1 MLLGCPRKSPCATCT
16 VLDPQVKY
24 HPTPVL
30 EPETPWERKGGAYTR
45 PYSGGVWWEPRES
58 RFKMFYGASRL
69 RALCLCHHL
78 DDAVLL
84 SAGCGLSNPH
94 DASAALCLATSR
106 DGFAWERPKLDVVAG
121 TNIVIN
127 QYLNSNNVWLDHNAT
142 NEDERYVLADTG
154 TRGGKSS
161 WAQYR
166 LWSSPDGVH
175 WRVRQNTTGP
185 TSDAGTIFHNPLRSP
200 PRWIFSIKGM
210 DAEDGKHFGR
220 YRQYFESPA
229 LFGSTWTKDDPVPWT
244 NANSLDPGWLAPAGS
259 HGAIGQF
266 AELYRLDAAPYESL

>member
-1 MLLGCPRKSPCATCT
+1 MP
-16 VLDPQVKY
+16 
-24 HPTPVL
+24 
-30 EPETPWERKGGAYTR
+30 
-45 PYSGGVWWEPRES
+45 
-58 RFKMFYGASRL
+58 
-69 RALCLCHHL
+69 
-78 DDAVLL
+78 L
-84 SAGCGLSNPH
+84 SAGCGLNNAH